1 MKFKGWLITTAA
13 FSFLLLSGVF
23 LMSNKTT
30 NKTLRVAFPSTRK
43 AIEYE
48 PTRIHLGFEYI
59 FLENLFSTLVEM
71 DNKGSIQ
78 AGIAEK
84 VDWIEDELRLKIRSN
99 FKTASG
105 KLITSDD
112 VIFSLKRLLVLSEN
126 THGNFKDIVCP
137 NTTIKSVDENCPGIR
152 KDGDYIYLNAKGGK
166 SFILPMLTA
175 IDFAIIP
182 RSSTD
187 EKTLA
192 IVNYSETSG
201 PYYVNTDDGQGNIE
215 FKLNP
220 HHYHAA
226 PNIAE
231 SIKLVPTNT
240 KILGDSLRLLKENL
254 VDHLTTVD
262 AAKADE
268 LLPFATN
275 NNDYNIHMTMKIKSL
290 VLVFT
295 EKGYSAFSAEERR
308 YIGNRIRLAFTK
320 IYKNTPGYEQR
331 AEFFPS
337 LGDGGIS
344 EDQQK
349 MLVEIRKKESSSLHK
364 TFKLGLIKRGPLE
377 AWSKDIIDHIPEA
390 DCYIETNSPD
400 LKKNATSDEVP
411 HAFIASTDT
420 GFMEDIT
427 LISYSLNA
435 GLLGLKKTERSKW
448 MAEYMALDDKTK
460 RIEKLKELHFHALSE
475 PWTVPLMA
483 SPYSAV
489 VRKPWKVELSELFAN
504 NKLWHIKTL

>member
-1 MKFKGWLITTAA
+1 MKSKSWLITATIILIL
-13 FSFLLLSGVF
+13 SLSGVF
-23 LMSNKTT
+23 LMSNDAK
-30 NKTLRVAFPSTRK
+30 NKTLRIAFPSKRK

-48 PTRIHLGFEYI
+48 PTRIHLGYEYI

-78 AGIAEK
+78 AGLADK
-84 VDWIEDELRLKIRSN
+84 VDWIGDELRLKIRSN
-99 FKTASG
+99 LKTASG

-112 VIFSLKRLLVLSEN
+112 VVFSLKRLLILAEN

-137 NTTIKSVDENCPGIR
+137 NTTIKSVDESCPGIR
-152 KDGDYIYLNAKGGK
+152 KDGDYIFLNAKGGK
-166 SFILPMLTA
+166 SFILPMLTS

-192 IVNYSETSG
+192 IVNFSETSG
-201 PYYVNTDDGQGNIE
+201 PYYVSFDDGQGNIE

-220 HHYHAA
+220 YHYHAEK
-226 PNIAE
+226 NIAE
-231 SIKLVPTNT
+231 IVRLVPSDT
-240 KILGDSLRLLKENL
+240 KIQGDSLRMLKENK

-262 AAKADE
+262 ASKADE

-275 NNDYNIHMTMKIKSL
+275 NSEYNVHMTMKIKSL
-290 VLVFT
+290 ALVFT
-295 EKGYSAFSAEERR
+295 EKGYAELSPEERR
-308 YIGNRIRLAFTK
+308 HIGNRIRLAFAK
-320 IYKNTPGYEQR
+320 IYKDTPGYEQR
-331 AEFFPS
+331 SEFFPNLS
-337 LGDGGIS
+337 DGGIS
-344 EDQQK
+344 EEQHK
-349 MLVEIRKKESSSLHK
+349 KLTEINLKEAKSLNKK
-364 TFKLGLIKRGPLE
+364 FRLGLIKRGPLE
-377 AWSKDIIDHIPEA
+377 AWSKDINSYIPEA
-390 DCYIETNSPD
+390 DCYIETNAPD
-400 LKKNATSDEVP
+400 LKKITSPDEIP

-435 GLLGLKKTERSKW
+435 GLLGLKKNDRTKW
-448 MAEYMALDDKTK
+448 MAQYMALDDKTK
-460 RIEKLKELHFHALSE
+460 RIEKLKDLHFHALYD
-475 PWTVPLMA
+475 PWIVPLMA

-489 VRKPWKVELSELFAN
+489 ARKPWKIELSELFAN